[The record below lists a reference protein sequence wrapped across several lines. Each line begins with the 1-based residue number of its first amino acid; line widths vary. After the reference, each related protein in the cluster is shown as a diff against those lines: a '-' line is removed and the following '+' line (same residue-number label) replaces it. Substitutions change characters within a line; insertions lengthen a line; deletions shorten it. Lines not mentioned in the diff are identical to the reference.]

1 MCRVSFD
8 MAMIEGM
15 GGLGRVWIPT
25 SKQFSDIVGH
35 VRFLLFSNLAFA
47 RSETSKAFLAL
58 VDSIRQTPNACLLN
72 PFPSFSIC
80 PLPTRISLPHPS
92 KSCFFQTI
100 LSHYQQEQK
109 TVHHISD
116 PTINEPM
123 QVSWGFRILRFV
135 SRDIVYFPRTVS
147 E

>member
-1 MCRVSFD
+1 
-8 MAMIEGM
+8 MIEGM

-80 PLPTRISLPHPS
+80 PLPTRISLPHPVYHVFS
-92 KSCFFQTI
+92 NNFIT
-100 LSHYQQEQK
+100 LSAGAKDSSSY
-109 TVHHISD
+109 
-116 PTINEPM
+116 
-123 QVSWGFRILRFV
+123 LRP
-135 SRDIVYFPRTVS
+135 YH
-147 E
+147 